1 MLNTKTVL
9 ITALTGLIA
18 LGATGANAETNWQR
32 HHPVRTHDNARMHN
46 QQRRITREVREGDLT
61 HAQAHAL
68 RRNDRAI
75 RAQMR
80 ADARANHNGGHLNRM
95 QARQIRHE
103 LNANSGAIGK

>member
-1 MLNTKTVL
+1 MFTKKSVL
-9 ITALTGLIA
+9 IAVLTSLIA
-18 LGATGANAETNWQR
+18 IAPVAASANHWNRT
-32 HHPVRTHDNARMHN
+32 HPARTHDSWRMHN
-46 QQRRITREVREGDLT
+46 QQRRITQQVREGDLT

-103 LNANSGAIGK
+103 LNANSNAIGH